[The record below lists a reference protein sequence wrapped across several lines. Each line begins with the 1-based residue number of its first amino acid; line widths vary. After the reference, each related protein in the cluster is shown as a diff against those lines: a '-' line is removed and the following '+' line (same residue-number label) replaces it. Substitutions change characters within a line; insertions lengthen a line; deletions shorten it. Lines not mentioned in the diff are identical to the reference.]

1 MANEKRPG
9 RLPSSEAQRL
19 KRLSIPFPYQG
30 ENAERRGRLQA
41 IRRISELSAAPGS
54 RALGIS
60 RANESRG
67 LWPICSFRG
76 EADDPALAWAVVPAP
91 WLIAI
96 DADSDAAVESLRI
109 WRGAVEA
116 MPGAW
121 CVEVRSGG
129 AGRRHGWAY
138 VPSLHDRGRALGMA
152 DTLKLEARSGA
163 GGRMRPI
170 GSPHRSGVGFAEP
183 IGVTL
188 SEVEALLLAARLR
201 ECADGVRMTDP
212 AAEAEAEAESRAQD
226 CRLSDDLGRAGAPV
240 WAELEAEREAPKAPL
255 DDSLEVYRWCRDAIE
270 AGRDAAA
277 EYDRI
282 MAEDCGA
289 RRWLL
294 KRRNESS
301 RVRFYRQ
308 WKAAGRE
315 RAQGCP
321 LIGTPSDAV
330 RVAQVGLAAALER
343 SERWRGKSG
352 ATDRALWIACC
363 ATALEREAVGFEWSY
378 RNMAEAVGVHL
389 ETVYAAAQRLIADG
403 FIETVEN
410 NRIPEKGL
418 RPTTRWRLCDLSG
431 LSENRKPNKSTPPA
445 VLSLVRIAEWLRAD
459 AFDWRALGKNGP
471 LVLAALEAA
480 PGADPDEIAE
490 RTGVSR
496 STVGR
501 ILKRAVSV
509 GFSVVERVGERGW
522 KLAQDCAAGLV
533 RLAKALKV
541 EGASGRRRA
550 LHVERRKKYLDRQR
564 EWMRRVKSYRDPP
577 DLRREAL
584 AAAA

>member
-1 MANEKRPG
+1 MA
-9 RLPSSEAQRL
+9 
-19 KRLSIPFPYQG
+19 
-30 ENAERRGRLQA
+30 
-41 IRRISELSAAPGS
+41 
-54 RALGIS
+54 
-60 RANESRG
+60 
-67 LWPICSFRG
+67 
-76 EADDPALAWAVVPAP
+76 
-91 WLIAI
+91 
-96 DADSDAAVESLRI
+96 
-109 WRGAVEA
+109 
-116 MPGAW
+116 
-121 CVEVRSGG
+121 
-129 AGRRHGWAY
+129 
-138 VPSLHDRGRALGMA
+138 
-152 DTLKLEARSGA
+152 T
-163 GGRMRPI
+163 
-170 GSPHRSGVGFAEP
+170 
-183 IGVTL
+183 
-188 SEVEALLLAARLR
+188 
-201 ECADGVRMTDP
+201 
-212 AAEAEAEAESRAQD
+212 
-226 CRLSDDLGRAGAPV
+226 
-240 WAELEAEREAPKAPL
+240 
-255 DDSLEVYRWCRDAIE
+255 
-270 AGRDAAA
+270 
-277 EYDRI
+277 
-282 MAEDCGA
+282 DCGA

-330 RVAQVGLAAALER
+330 RVAQAGLAAALER
-343 SERWRGKSG
+343 SERWRGKAG
-352 ATDRALWIACC
+352 ATDRALAL
-363 ATALEREAVGFEWSY
+363 AMHAFALERQAVGFEWSY

-389 ETVYAAAQRLIADG
+389 ETVYASAQRLIADG
-403 FIETVEN
+403 WIETVEN

-418 RPTTRWRLCDLSG
+418 RPTTRWRLR
-431 LSENRKPNKSTPPA
+431 ERKPNKSTPPA

-459 AFDWRALGKNGP
+459 AFEWRALGKNGP